1 MKKLFFVTTAT
12 VLIAP
17 TLGFAQDFA
26 FGDQEMPV
34 VLSAT
39 RLKQA
44 VADAPAS
51 ITIIDRQMI
60 SQSGARE
67 IPDLLRLVP
76 GMMVGYEKGWEAFVS
91 YHGTSAD
98 MARRMQVLIDGRS
111 VFQPSLAFV
120 DWIGLPL
127 ELDDIDRIEVVRG
140 PNAAAYGANSF
151 LAVVNI
157 ITRNPADLPTVRAYT
172 RQGSDGINDN
182 LFSYAGVKN
191 QLSWRISANNRADSG
206 FDKYF
211 NKENLRD
218 AQGNSVFDNNGNNIK
233 VFNPYPYADDKRQKA
248 VYGQMLWESGNESLV
263 KFGAGHSELVGGSR
277 AFDGSVPLLE
287 EPDFTSEQNYLNV
300 SLEHNTQNHQIQFSS
315 DYSQF
320 KAKQQLLLALPPK
333 FFMPELQQMFVINR
347 IYTSALLNGKLSL
360 PNDPQL
366 QGLLIQFLCKSTT
379 TASLTKIN
387 PTYPA
392 ICTNLGVQS
401 DPVYSSNKTLNY
413 TSDLEQT
420 ESRFEA
426 ELQDTWTLTPNLRV
440 VYGAGI
446 QDSRTDSMH
455 YFGGKVENT
464 VWRVFAHGE
473 WQFMPDWRLNA
484 GIMDEHDDYSG
495 NLKSPRLALNWRFL
509 PTHSLR
515 LVASRAYRTP
525 DLRESK
531 AYWQYYGQTQDRSL
545 SKYDGS
551 FPYIGIAP
559 SKNGQTC
566 VFTGSYNVDTGEFI
580 CTNGVPSERIVSHE
594 IGYYGELPQQ
604 HIQLDVR
611 VFYDDLQLSEH
622 NLEVD
627 DFVIAP
633 LVEHKQRGVEVATQ
647 WRPHPH
653 WRLLLNYAYN
663 DITGYNDNTDF
674 VTKHSGNVGLWYDG
688 LAGVQSS
695 VNYVFYNQL
704 YNDPDDGGLYFD
716 RLDWRVAKKWTVKQK
731 HDVELAGVWQK
742 RLTEDRELRRSNGAP
757 RDKMW
762 LQLTYAF
769 D

>member
-1 MKKLFFVTTAT
+1 MQKFLLVTTT
-12 VLIAP
+12 SVLLAP
-17 TLGFAQDFA
+17 NLTFAEDFV

-60 SQSGARE
+60 SQSSARE

-76 GMMVGYEKGWEAFVS
+76 GMVVGYEKGWDAFVS

-140 PNAAAYGANSF
+140 PNAAAYGSNSF

-157 ITRNPADLPTVRAYT
+157 VTRNPADLPTVRAYT
-172 RQGSDGINDN
+172 RQGSDGINDS
-182 LFSYAGVKN
+182 LVSYAGVKN
-191 QLSWRISANNRADSG
+191 QFSWRLSANTRADSG

-211 NKENLRD
+211 DKVTLKD
-218 AQGNSVFDNNGNNIK
+218 ANGNNVVRPDGNVVK
-233 VFNPYPYADDKRQKA
+233 VFNPYSYPDDKRQKA
-248 VYGQMLWESGNESLV
+248 VYGQMLWESGNESSIR
-263 KFGAGHSELVGGSR
+263 FGAGHSELVGGNR
-277 AFDGSVPLLE
+277 AEGGLVEFLN
-287 EPDFTSEQNYLNV
+287 EPDFNTEQNYLNL
-300 SLEHNTQNHQIQFSS
+300 SMQHNTQNHQFQLSS

-320 KAKQQLLLALPPK
+320 KAKQRIRVAVPAG
-333 FFMPELQQMFVINR
+333 FFLPELQQMFLIDR
-347 IYTSALLNGKLSL
+347 IYTSHFLDGVQGLLSGDPNASL
-360 PNDPQL
+360 PNITRADI
-366 QGLLIQFLCKSTT
+366 GLLTLAVACKTGLQQG
-379 TASLTKIN
+379 AQCG
-387 PTYPA
+387 A
-392 ICTNLGVQS
+392 IVP
-401 DPVYSSNKTLNY
+401 DPIYTQELNY
-413 TSDLEQT
+413 TSNLDKT

-426 ELQDTWTLTPNLRV
+426 ELQDTWTLNPNLRI

-446 QDSRTDSMH
+446 QDSRADSLH
-455 YFGGKVENT
+455 YFNGDVENT
-464 VWRVFAHGE
+464 VWRLFAHGE
-473 WQFMPDWRLNA
+473 WQFAPDWRLNA
-484 GIMDEHDDYSG
+484 GIMDEHDDYAGS
-495 NLKSPRLALNWRFL
+495 LQSPRVALNWRFL

-531 AYWQYYGQTQDRSL
+531 AYWQYYGQTEDRSL
-545 SKYDGS
+545 SKYDGY
-551 FPYIGIAP
+551 FPFVGQAP
-559 SKNGQTC
+559 AANGQTC
-566 VFTGSYNVDTGEFI
+566 VLTTNYGDGAILSI
-580 CTNGVPSERIVSHE
+580 CTNGAPSERIISHE
-594 IGYYGELPQQ
+594 IGYYGELPKQ
-604 HIQLDVR
+604 HLQLDVR
-611 VFYDDLQLSEH
+611 IFRDDLQLSEH
-622 NLEVD
+622 NLEID

-633 LVEHKQRGVEVATQ
+633 LIKHQQRGIEVATQ

-653 WRLLLNYAYN
+653 WRFLLSYAYD

-674 VTKHSGNVGLWYDG
+674 VPKHSGNVGAWYDG

-695 VNYVFYNQL
+695 LNYVFYNQL

-716 RLDWRVAKKWTVKQK
+716 RLDWRLAKKWTVRQK
-731 HDVELAGVWQK
+731 HDLELAGVWQI

>member
-1 MKKLFFVTTAT
+1 MKKLLFVTTAT

-17 TLGFAQDFA
+17 TLGFAEDFA

-191 QLSWRISANNRADSG
+191 QLSWRISANDRADSG

-218 AQGNSVFDNNGNNIK
+218 AQGNKVFDNNGNAVK

-263 KFGAGHSELVGGSR
+263 KFGAGHSELVGGNR
-277 AFDGSVPLLE
+277 AFDGTVALLK
-287 EPDFTSEQNYLNV
+287 EPDFISEQNYLNV
-300 SLEHNTQNHQIQFSS
+300 SLERNTQNHQIQFSS

-320 KAKQQLLLALPPK
+320 KAKQQLLLALPAG
-333 FFMPELQQMFVINR
+333 FFLSELQQMFIIDR
-347 IYTSALLNGKLSL
+347 IYAS
-360 PNDPQL
+360 D
-366 QGLLIQFLCKSTT
+366 FLD
-379 TASLTKIN
+379 
-387 PTYPA
+387 
-392 ICTNLGVQS
+392 GVQGMLS
-401 DPVYSSNKTLNY
+401 GDPSAKLPKITRADIGALTLAVGCKVGLQQGKVCSSIKADPMYTKELNY

-426 ELQDTWTLTPNLRV
+426 ELQDTWTLNSNLRV

-446 QDSRTDSMH
+446 QNSRADSMH

-515 LVASRAYRTP
+515 AVASRAYRTP

-622 NLEVD
+622 NIEVD

-653 WRLLLNYAYN
+653 WRFLLNYAYN
-663 DITGYNDNTDF
+663 DITGRNDNTDF

-716 RLDWRVAKKWTVKQK
+716 RLDWRVAKKWTIKQK

>member
-1 MKKLFFVTTAT
+1 VKKL
-12 VLIAP
+12 VLASSIGLLSVVPPVIAEE
-17 TLGFAQDFA
+17 LL
-26 FGDQEMPV
+26 FGEQEMPV

-60 SQSGARE
+60 AQSGARE
-67 IPDLLRLVP
+67 IPDVLRLVP
-76 GMMVGYEKGWEAFVS
+76 GMVVGYEKGWEAFVS

-172 RQGSDGINDN
+172 RQGGEGINDN
-182 LFSYAGVKN
+182 YVSYAGATERLSW
-191 QLSWRISANNRADSG
+191 QLSANQRNDSG
-206 FDKYF
+206 FSTYY
-211 NKENLRD
+211 NKEPLRD
-218 AQGNSVFDNNGNNIK
+218 ANNNKIKDAKGNN
-233 VFNPYPYADDKRQKA
+233 VEGFVPRPYADDKRQKA
-248 VYGQMLWESGNESLV
+248 VYGQMLWESGNESLI
-263 KFGAGHSELVGGSR
+263 KFGAGHSELVGGNR
-277 AFDGSVPLLE
+277 AFDDSVPLLE
-287 EPDFTSEQNYLNV
+287 EPDFISEQNYLNV

-333 FFMPELQQMFVINR
+333 FFMVELQQMFVINR
-347 IYTSALLNGKLSL
+347 IYTSELLDGKFSL
-360 PNDPQL
+360 PNDPKL
-366 QGLLIQFLCKSTT
+366 QSLLIPFLCKSTT
-379 TASLTKIN
+379 ETDLSDIN

-392 ICTNLGVQS
+392 ICKDLELKADT
-401 DPVYSSNKTLNY
+401 VYASEKDLNY
-413 TSDLEQT
+413 TSDLEQK

-426 ELQDTWTLTPNLRV
+426 ELQDTWTLNPNLRV

-446 QDSRTDSMH
+446 QNSRADSMH

-464 VWRVFAHGE
+464 VWRIFAHGE
-473 WQFMPDWRLNA
+473 WQFLPDWRLNA
-484 GIMDEHDDYSG
+484 GMMDEHDDYSG
-495 NLKSPRLALNWRFL
+495 HLKSPRLALNWRFL

-515 LVASRAYRTP
+515 MVSSRAYRTP

-531 AYWQYYGQTQDRSL
+531 AYWQYYGKTEDRSL
-545 SKYDGS
+545 SQYDGY
-551 FPYIGIAP
+551 FPFVGQAP
-559 SKNGQTC
+559 AAEGQTC
-566 VFTGSYNVDTGEFI
+566 VYSDSYVITGSTI
-580 CTNGVPSERIVSHE
+580 CTNGAPSERITSSE
-594 IGYYGELPQQ
+594 IGYYGELPKQ
-604 HIQLDVR
+604 HLQVDIR
-611 VFYDDLQLSEH
+611 VFKDSLRLSEH

-627 DFVIAP
+627 DFVISP
-633 LVEHKQRGVEVATQ
+633 TERHQQRGVELATQ

-653 WRLLLNYAYN
+653 WRFLVNYAYD
-663 DITGYNDNTDF
+663 DITGGNDNTDF
-674 VTKHSGNVGLWYDG
+674 VPKHSGNVAAWYDTG
-688 LAGVQSS
+688 RGVQSS
-695 VNYVFYNQL
+695 LSYVFYNQL
-704 YNDPDDGGLYFD
+704 YNDPYDGGLYFD
-716 RLDWRVAKKWTVKQK
+716 RLDWRLAKKWSMQK
-731 HDVELAGVWQK
+731 IHDVELSAVWQV
-742 RLTEDRELRRSNGAP
+742 RLTEDRELRRHNGAP
-757 RDKMW
+757 RDKVW
-762 LQLTYAF
+762 LQLSYVY